1 MCCRHA
7 EAVTR
12 AMCRVCVCQ
21 EERREWNLF
30 LAKSF
35 VSRGDG
41 GPSYEGEAARTV
53 MPRMRG
59 VPASESAPGEPMG
72 CDKMGS
78 GVRGGRQIGRESWQK
93 VRLIDEG

>member
-1 MCCRHA
+1 
-7 EAVTR
+7 
-12 AMCRVCVCQ
+12 MCRVCVCQ
-21 EERREWNLF
+21 EERRERNLF
-30 LAKSF
+30 LAKSL

-53 MPRMRG
+53 MPRTRG

-78 GVRGGRQIGRESWQK
+78 GAGPGGQADRERKLAESN
-93 VRLIDEG
+93 VN